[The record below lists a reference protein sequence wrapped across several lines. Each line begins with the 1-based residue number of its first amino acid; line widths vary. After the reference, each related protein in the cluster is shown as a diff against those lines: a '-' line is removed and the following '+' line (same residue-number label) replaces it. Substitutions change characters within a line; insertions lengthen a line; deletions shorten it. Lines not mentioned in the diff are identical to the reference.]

1 MNARSYTYGGLELY
15 HRINKFNTTNII
27 SSIFYLECK
36 LTRTNIHIYIYRERE
51 REEQFYGAIKSRC
64 ESVVLKGWLVLP
76 TVKLGLTGSLGQTTP

>member
-27 SSIFYLECK
+27 SSILYLECK

-64 ESVVLKGWLVLP
+64 ESVVLKG
-76 TVKLGLTGSLGQTTP
+76 

>member
-36 LTRTNIHIYIYRERE
+36 LTRTNIHTYICIYIERERE
-51 REEQFYGAIKSRC
+51 REEQSYNAIKSCC
-64 ESVVLKGWLVLP
+64 ESAVIKG
-76 TVKLGLTGSLGQTTP
+76 